1 MRILI
6 ILVGL
11 CGSVSAHAEATTGQ
25 FLTEYEA
32 ASDDGRRYLD
42 SFLKG
47 LVAAY
52 TWSNVTLQSEGKQA
66 LFCLNTTGG
75 EKISDPVYLL
85 RLSAKNH
92 PGIEAT
98 PVGMALL
105 VTLKRR
111 WPCRASKA
119 AKDKKIKPM
128 DLVPTPGE

>member
-6 ILVGL
+6 ILMGL
-11 CGSVSAHAEATTGQ
+11 CGSVSARAEATTGQ
-25 FLTEYEA
+25 FLSEYQS

-66 LFCLNTTGG
+66 LFCLDKHGA
-75 EKISDPVYLL
+75 EKITDPAYLL
-85 RLSAKNH
+85 RVSAKNH
-92 PGIEAT
+92 QGIEAT

-105 VTLKRR
+105 ATLKRR
-111 WPCRASKA
+111 WPCRASTTD
-119 AKDKKIKPM
+119 KDKKIKAM
-128 DLVPTPGE
+128 DLVPAPAE